1 VPHRAQAGDEM
12 DTVSVSTQIV
22 VYVGSGHIEDI
33 RPNRQHAC
41 QRPSDRPR
49 RVHMCS
55 GRVHADSQ
63 RCQQRSL
70 TGAGAAQPT
79 GGPVIQADWRM
90 NPHTQRLLCLCLA
103 TAQLRGARGAPATLV
118 ERPIASGA
126 APVYLDGADWT
137 LEHLANATAAAQRSG
152 NRAPQINATVPGDIL
167 SDLQRAGRIPDPY
180 WNTSWREPSFIS
192 AWNEG
197 SWRYSKRFDWTPP
210 PAAAAQEQEQV
221 LLCFD
226 GVLMGAVL
234 ELNGQL
240 LTSTTNPLL
249 GNVSGVRKRK
259 TRLKRPFCGV
269 VAIFLK

>member
-1 VPHRAQAGDEM
+1 MVKH
-12 DTVSVSTQIV
+12 
-22 VYVGSGHIEDI
+22 
-33 RPNRQHAC
+33 C
-41 QRPSDRPR
+41 R
-49 RVHMCS
+49 RFPAINGQWKH
-55 GRVHADSQ
+55 GRLRVHADRQGPEVSAAA
-63 RCQQRSL
+63 CM

-79 GGPVIQADWRM
+79 GGPVIQPDWRM
-90 NPHTQRLLCLCLA
+90 TPHNQRLLCLCLT
-103 TAQLRGARGAPATLV
+103 TALLRGARGAPATLV

-126 APVYLDGADWT
+126 PVVYLDGADWT

-180 WNTSWREPSFIS
+180 WNTSWREPSLIS

-210 PAAAAQEQEQV
+210 SAPAQEQEQV

-259 TRLKRPFCGV
+259 TPFCGV
-269 VAIFLK
+269 VAIFSSEKR